1 MMLRSGSRVARLP
14 PVCRQVARKTTVPGK
29 DGRWPELR
37 LPGIRFGGYAS
48 GVNDRQFLFVIFA
61 LSALSV
67 VLLGIALF
75 SN

>member
-1 MMLRSGSRVARLP
+1 M
-14 PVCRQVARKTTVPGK
+14 CRQVVRITTVPQK

-37 LPGIRFGGYAS
+37 LPGICFGGYAS
-48 GVNDRQFLFVIFA
+48 GVNDRQFLFAVFA

-67 VLLGIALF
+67 VLLSVALF